1 MPAKGEAPY
10 LDTVL
15 GIITPGCS
23 AQIFITMYYLRLSL
37 FFGLFSFTFFASAQK
52 KADTTLLQPIEIN
65 TVRASDNTPVT
76 KTNISKEEIEKR
88 NIGYDLPFILNQTP
102 SVQVNSDAGNGI
114 GYTGIRIR
122 GTDATRI
129 NFTINGI
136 PYNDAESQGTF
147 FVNLPDIASSSNS
160 IQIQRGVGTSTN
172 GAGSFGGSININTN
186 DIDSNKNFTISN
198 SIGSYQSYKTTLI
211 ANTGLINKHFIFTG
225 RLSNINSDGYVD
237 RAKTKLQSYFASALY
252 VDSKQS
258 LRFNTF
264 SGREKTY
271 AAWFGINA
279 ATLDTNR
286 TYNPAGTEKSGEPYD
301 NETDNYTQTHYQLFY
316 NRKINER
323 LKLNVALFLTKGK
336 GYFEQYKAG
345 QSFSTYGLPDYI
357 NSNND
362 TISSTDLVRQLWL
375 DNNFYGTIFSLQYAK
390 NKTSFIFGGGY
401 NKYDGLHFGEIINAE
416 ISQSIPNQ
424 YRWYNNDATKS
435 DLSFYSKWN
444 QKLND
449 NWQSYVDLQVRNVN
463 YYINGFRNNPQLIVK
478 NNYTFFNPKL
488 GFTYVKD
495 NDKFY
500 ISYAKSS
507 KEPNRDDFE
516 AKIKEI
522 PKPETLHDFE
532 LGYEH
537 KNKNSNYTMNLFYM
551 LYKNQLVLTGKIND
565 VYAYTRTNIDN
576 SFRLGLELQGSTVVN
591 RWLALNANLTF
602 STNKLREFYEY
613 IDNYDDASGTQ
624 QKNYY
629 QTSDISFS
637 PSIIGGGS
645 IIVKASKEIEIT
657 FIGKYVGKQF
667 LDNTSNKNRILHDY
681 YTQDAR
687 INYNIEFNK
696 SRKMN
701 LFFQAN
707 NLFSKKYVS
716 NGYTFSY
723 IYGGAFTTENYYY
736 PMATFNVMG
745 GLSITL

>member
-1 MPAKGEAPY
+1 M
-10 LDTVL
+10 
-15 GIITPGCS
+15 
-23 AQIFITMYYLRLSL
+23 
-37 FFGLFSFTFFASAQK
+37 GLMCFTFFAEAQK
-52 KADTTLLQPIEIN
+52 KSDTTLLQPIEIN

-76 KTNISKEEIEKR
+76 KTNISKAEIEKR
-88 NIGYDLPFILNQTP
+88 NVGFDLPFILNQTP

-129 NFTINGI
+129 NVTINGI
-136 PYNDAESQGTF
+136 PYNDAESQGTY
-147 FVNLPDIASSSNS
+147 FVDLPDIASSSNS

-186 DIDSNKNFTISN
+186 DIDSNKNITLSN
-198 SIGSYQSYKTTLI
+198 SLGSFKSYKTSII
-211 ANTGLINKHFIFTG
+211 ANSGLINNHFIFNG
-225 RLSNINSDGYVD
+225 RISNINSNGYVD
-237 RAKTKLQSYFASALY
+237 RAKTQLQSYFASAMY

-264 SGREKTY
+264 SGKEKTY

-286 TYNPAGTEKSGEPYD
+286 TYNPAGTEKTEDPYE

-316 NRKINER
+316 NIKINER
-323 LKLNVALFLTKGK
+323 LKFNVALFLTKGK
-336 GYFEQYKAG
+336 GYFEQYKAD
-345 QSFSTYGLPDYI
+345 QYFSSYGLPDYI

-362 TISSTDLVRQLWL
+362 TISASDLVRQLWL

-390 NKTSFIFGGGY
+390 NKTNFIFGGGY
-401 NKYDGLHFGEIINAE
+401 NKYDGLHFGQIINAQ
-416 ISQSIPNQ
+416 ISQSVPD
-424 YRWYNNDATKS
+424 YYKWYNNDATKN
-435 DLSFYSKWN
+435 DLSFYTKWS
-444 QKLND
+444 QKID
-449 NWQSYVDLQVRNVN
+449 ENWQSYVDLQVRKVN
-463 YYINGFRNNPQLIVK
+463 YQINGFEKNPQLIVK

-488 GFTYVKD
+488 GFTYVRD

-516 AKIKEI
+516 ANTIDI
-522 PKPETLHDFE
+522 AKPETLHDFE

-537 KNKNSNYTMNLFYM
+537 KNKKSNYALNAFFM
-551 LYKNQLVLTGKIND
+551 LYKNQLVLNGKLND

-576 SFRLGLELQGSTVVN
+576 SYRLGLELQGFAEINHLLS
-591 RWLALNANLTF
+591 LNANITL
-602 STNKLREFYEY
+602 SANKLKDFYEY
-613 IDNYDDASGTQ
+613 IDNYDDANGIQ

-629 QTSDISFS
+629 QTSNISFS
-637 PSIIGGGS
+637 PSIIGAAS
-645 IIVKASKEIEIT
+645 IVVKPTKEIEIS
-657 FIGKYVGKQF
+657 FNSKYVGKQF
-667 LDNTSNKNRILHDY
+667 LDNTSNKNRVLSDY
-681 YTQDAR
+681 FTQDAR
-687 INYNIEFNK
+687 INYNVQLKNR
-696 SRKMN
+696 RKIN

-723 IYGGAFTTENYYY
+723 IYGGNFTTENYYY

-745 GLSITL
+745 GLTITL

>member
-1 MPAKGEAPY
+1 MFCKN
-10 LDTVL
+10 
-15 GIITPGCS
+15 
-23 AQIFITMYYLRLSL
+23 FIVMSQLRLTLSI
-37 FFGLFSFTFFASAQK
+37 GLLSFVFFASAQK
-52 KADTTLLQPIEIN
+52 KSDTTLLQPIEIN

-76 KTNISKEEIEKR
+76 KTNISKTEIEKR
-88 NIGYDLPFILNQTP
+88 NVGFDLPFILNQTP

-129 NFTINGI
+129 NVTLNGI
-136 PYNDAESQGTF
+136 PYNDAESQGTY
-147 FVNLPDIASSSNS
+147 FVDLPDIASSSNS

-186 DIDSNKNFTISN
+186 EIDSNKNITLSN
-198 SIGSYQSYKTTLI
+198 SLGSYKSYKTSII
-211 ANTGLINKHFIFTG
+211 ANSGLIKNHFIFTG
-225 RLSNINSDGYVD
+225 RISNINSNGYVE
-237 RAKTKLQSYFASALY
+237 RAQTKLQSYFASAIY

-264 SGREKTY
+264 SGKEKTY

-286 TYNPAGTEKSGEPYD
+286 TYNPAGTEKTGDPYE

-316 NRKINER
+316 NRKIDQR
-323 LKLNVALFLTKGK
+323 LRFNVALFLTKGK
-336 GYFEQYKAG
+336 GYYEQYKAG
-345 QSFSTYGLPDYI
+345 QYFSSYGLPDYI

-362 TISSTDLVRQLWL
+362 TFSNTDLVRQLWL

-390 NKTSFIFGGGY
+390 NKTTFIFGGGY
-401 NKYDGLHFGEIINAE
+401 NKYDGLHFGEIINTQ
-416 ISQSIPNQ
+416 ISQSIPDH
-424 YRWYNNDATKS
+424 YKWYNNDAKKN
-435 DLSFYSKWN
+435 DLSFYTKWN

-449 NWQSYVDLQVRNVN
+449 NWQSYVDLQIRNVN
-463 YYINGFRNNPQLIVK
+463 YQINGFENNPQLRVK
-478 NNYTFFNPKL
+478 NNYTFFNPKV
-488 GFTYVKD
+488 GFTYVQD

-516 AKIKEI
+516 AKTNEI
-522 PKPETLHDFE
+522 QKPENLHDFE

-537 KNKNSNYTMNLFYM
+537 KNKKSYSAINAFFM
-551 LYKNQLVLTGKIND
+551 LYKNQLVLTGKLND

-576 SFRLGLELQGSTVVN
+576 SFRLGLELQGSAEISK
-591 RWLALNANLTF
+591 WLSLNANLTL
-602 STNKLREFYEY
+602 SANKIRDFYEY
-613 IDNYDDASGTQ
+613 IDNYDDPSGTQ

-629 QTSDISFS
+629 QTSNISFS

-645 IIVKASKEIEIT
+645 IVVKPSKEIEIT
-657 FIGKYVGKQF
+657 FNSKYVGKQF
-667 LDNTSNKNRILHDY
+667 LDNTSNNKRKLPDY
-681 YTQDAR
+681 FTQDAR
-687 INYNIEFNK
+687 INYNIELKNK
-696 SRKMN
+696 KKIN

-723 IYGGAFTTENYYY
+723 IYSGEFTTENYYY
-736 PMATFNVMG
+736 PMATFNLMG